1 MQVINGVGQLDFD
14 AQADNEVVL
23 AINDD
28 GLYVRLW
35 KRRGELIISV
45 PLTEELL
52 SDAERDA
59 IQQHQTE

>member
-1 MQVINGVGQLDFD
+1 MQVIDGVGQLDFA
-14 AQADNEVVL
+14 AQAENEVVL

-35 KRRGELIISV
+35 KRRGELNISV
-45 PLTEELL
+45 PLTHELL

-59 IQQHQTE
+59 VQEHQTE